1 MQRYLLQI
9 IQHQDLPDQ
18 TAQTS
23 LNKI

>member
-1 MQRYLLQI
+1 MQSYLLQI

-23 LNKI
+23 LNKM